1 MTGQRPC
8 IRHVLSERFDQRFGG
23 PTNGWMDLNKQT
35 ERSPGRRGLLRGA
48 LVACCAMALST
59 AGATAASASART
71 AATPTA
77 RTVNYVALGDSYA
90 SGPGIPTQVDSTCA
104 RSDQNYPSLLA
115 AAKKWQLTDVSCSG
129 ATTTALAG
137 PQGSRPPQL
146 DALGADTD
154 VVTLTMGGNDIGFS
168 RNLSTCAGLTSQDP
182 TGSPCKTFF
191 TSGGTD
197 QLEQRV
203 NDTAPKIAAALDAV
217 RQRAPHAKVLVVGYP
232 DLFPD
237 DGVGC
242 TSSAVPLAAGDFA
255 YLRDTE
261 KKLNAMLASQA
272 SAKGVGYVDTYAS
285 SVGHDMCKPAGE
297 RWIEPLVA
305 AAPAAPAHPNAR
317 GQQAMAAAVER
328 AVHCRANRR

>member
-1 MTGQRPC
+1 
-8 IRHVLSERFDQRFGG
+8 
-23 PTNGWMDLNKQT
+23 MDLNKQT
-35 ERSPGRRGLLRGA
+35 KRSPGRRGLMRGA

-59 AGATAASASART
+59 AGATAASASTHKAI
-71 AATPTA
+71 PTA
-77 RTVNYVALGDSYA
+77 RTVDYVALGDSYA

-104 RSDQNYPSLLA
+104 RSDKNYPSLVA
-115 AAKKWQLTDVSCSG
+115 AAKNWQLTDVSCSG

-182 TGSPCKTFF
+182 TGSPCRTFF

-217 RQRAPHAKVLVVGYP
+217 RERAPHAKVLVVGYP
-232 DLFPD
+232 ALFPD

-255 YLRDTE
+255 YLRDIE

-272 SAKGVGYVDTYAS
+272 SANGAGYVDTYTS
-285 SVGHDMCKPAGE
+285 SVGHDMCKPVGE

-305 AAPAAPAHPNAR
+305 AAPAAPAHPNAQ

-328 AVHCRANRR
+328 AVHCRWNRR

>member
-1 MTGQRPC
+1 
-8 IRHVLSERFDQRFGG
+8 
-23 PTNGWMDLNKQT
+23 MDLNKLSK
-35 ERSPGRRGLLRGA
+35 RSAGRRGLLRG
-48 LVACCAMALST
+48 VTVVGCAMALST
-59 AGATAASASART
+59 AGATAASAAIP
-71 AATPTA
+71 TP
-77 RTVNYVALGDSYA
+77 RTVDYVALGDSYA
-90 SGPGIPTQVDSTCA
+90 SGPGIPTQVDSACA
-104 RSDQNYPSLLA
+104 RSDQNYASLLA
-115 AAKKWQLTDVSCSG
+115 AAKNWQLTDVSCSG
-129 ATTTALAG
+129 ARTTALAG
-137 PQGSRPPQL
+137 PQGSKPPQL
-146 DALGADTD
+146 DALDADTD
-154 VVTLTMGGNDIGFS
+154 VVTLTIGGNDIGFS
-168 RNLSTCAGLTSQDP
+168 DNLSTCARLTSQDP
-182 TGSPCKTFF
+182 TGNPCRTFF

-261 KKLNAMLASQA
+261 KKLNAMLAGQA
-272 SAKGVGYVDTYAS
+272 WANGARYVDTYTP

-305 AAPAAPAHPNAR
+305 TAPAAPAHPNAV
-317 GQQAMAAAVER
+317 GQQSMAAALQQ
-328 AVHCRANRR
+328 ALHCRAYRR